1 MTEDAARTI
10 GQAGRAA
17 GVTRKAIRVYE
28 QRGLLPPATR
38 TVSGYR
44 LFSDEAVDTLR
55 FIRRA
60 RTLGLGLDDIAR
72 ILAEHRHGGS
82 PCSSVYPSRSAH
94 RPDRPGDRR
103 AQQAACGPGR
113 GGGELPAR
121 GRRHHLPDHRRVA
134 RRGPERGER
143 RRRLDRARDG
153 QEAER
158 TPAEVMA
165 ELAGRHAATGAH
177 PQGPRLARELRDEEV
192 LARRTAAPGLDHRP
206 RSRGREC
213 WLGADHRTRGAQ
225 ARRSRPPRAP
235 RHHRGGDA
243 RRPGRDAWSAP
254 QDQVGRGTPS
264 VRLRGVTG

>member
-82 PCSSVYPSRSAH
+82 PCSSVRT
-94 RPDRPGDRR
+94 
-103 AQQAACGPGR
+103 
-113 GGGELPAR
+113 
-121 GRRHHLPDHRRVA
+121 
-134 RRGPERGER
+134 
-143 RRRLDRARDG
+143 RLDQRIAQTDR
-153 QEAER
+153 EI
-158 TPAEVMA
+158 A
-165 ELAGRHAATGAH
+165 EL
-177 PQGPRLARELRDEEV
+177 
-192 LARRTAAPGLDHRP
+192 
-206 RSRGREC
+206 S
-213 WLGADHRTRGAQ
+213 
-225 ARRSRPPRAP
+225 
-235 RHHRGGDA
+235 
-243 RRPGRDAWSAP
+243 
-254 QDQVGRGTPS
+254 
-264 VRLRGVTG
+264 RLRAVLVEAAESCRPADGGTICPIIDA